1 MFDGGTRWATFGAM
15 AQQEDG
21 KRHGHRW
28 WIVAGITLVIV
39 ILIAAGGIFIRS
51 RDESALAK
59 QTNDDAVPNVDV
71 IRPQHNAPE
80 ATLRLPGNVQ
90 AWFEA
95 PIYAQV
101 SGYLRMWYKDIG
113 AVVKAGDLLGEI
125 DAPELDQQLHEARA
139 RVAAAR
145 TNEKLAEVTAARW
158 QRLLPTQS
166 VSQQSVDVAV
176 SDAIAKRA
184 AVMAAEADVQ
194 RLEALEGFKRLV
206 APFDGVVTVRRT
218 DVGAL
223 IKADSVPGPEL
234 FAVADIHAMR
244 VYVRVPQS
252 YAAQVHVGMQAVL
265 HLPDY
270 PDRAFPARVIT
281 TSHQIKEAS
290 RTMLVELEAPNPG
303 GLLSPGSYAT
313 VDFRLQPNPQALIL
327 PTSAL
332 IFQEHGM
339 QVATVGK
346 NGKVALKQI
355 RIARDYGTEVEVVA
369 GIGPNDA
376 VIDEPPDS
384 ITDGETVRVAGH
396 HGAPPNRSAANAPE
410 PGE

>member
-1 MFDGGTRWATFGAM
+1 M
-15 AQQEDG
+15 A
-21 KRHGHRW
+21 
-28 WIVAGITLVIV
+28 VALVVV

-59 QTNDDAVPNVDV
+59 QTNEDAVPSVDV
-71 IRPQHNAPE
+71 IQPRHNAPE
-80 ATLRLPGNVQ
+80 ATLRLPGDVQ

-139 RVAAAR
+139 RAAAADA
-145 TNEKLAEVTAARW
+145 NEKLAEVTATRW

-176 SDAIAKRA
+176 SDAVAKQA
-184 AVMAAEADVQ
+184 AVLAAEADVQ
-194 RLEALEGFKRLV
+194 RLQALEGFKRLV

-223 IKADSVPGPEL
+223 IKADSLPGPEL
-234 FAVADIHAMR
+234 FAVADLHAMR

-252 YAAQVHVGMQAVL
+252 YAAQVHVGMEATLQ
-265 HLPDY
+265 LPD
-270 PDRAFPARVIT
+270 FPGRVFLARVIT
-281 TSHQIKEAS
+281 TSHQIKQAS
-290 RTMLVELEAPNPG
+290 RTLLVELEAPNPNG
-303 GLLSPGSYAT
+303 VLSPGSFAT
-313 VDFRLQPNPQALIL
+313 VEFKLAPNPHALIL
-327 PTSAL
+327 PTTAL

-339 QVATVGK
+339 QVATVE
-346 NGKVALKQI
+346 NDKVQLKSI
-355 RIARDYGTEVEVVA
+355 RIGRDFGTEVEVIA
-369 GIGPNDA
+369 GIDPHDE
-376 VIDEPPDS
+376 VIDEPADS
-384 ITDGETVRVAGH
+384 ITSGETVKVVGK
-396 HGAPPNRSAANAPE
+396 HGAPPNGAAGDAPE
-410 PGE
+410 PGQ